1 METDIFGQET
11 KILAAAKQ
19 LVEDGQTS
27 PETYTELLNHYGKLL
42 RTTKRIIKLS
52 DKNEQRLN
60 QLKEEAQE
68 TNKQLEGMST
78 QLSKFLSPQ
87 LYSSIFSGS
96 RAGTRVTR
104 RKKLTVFFSDLCGF
118 TNFVES
124 MESEDVTSL
133 LNLYLETMT
142 TIALDYG
149 ATIDKYIGDGIM
161 LFFGDPET
169 KGLKEDAT
177 SCVKMA
183 LDMLKELDD
192 LSDKWVDY
200 GMKEPLQMRIG
211 IDTGF
216 ATVGNFG
223 SESRLDYTAIG
234 SAVNRASRLE
244 TAADHG
250 SIFISEDTYN
260 LVRESIDAIELEPI
274 HLKGIGEFKARK
286 VVGTIDSA
294 SISVNLGKR
303 NLSLVLDRL
312 SETELEMTKISLQ
325 QALRELDSFSKP

>member
-1 METDIFGQET
+1 
-11 KILAAAKQ
+11 
-19 LVEDGQTS
+19 
-27 PETYTELLNHYGKLL
+27 
-42 RTTKRIIKLS
+42 
-52 DKNEQRLN
+52 
-60 QLKEEAQE
+60 
-68 TNKQLEGMST
+68 
-78 QLSKFLSPQ
+78 
-87 LYSSIFSGS
+87 
-96 RAGTRVTR
+96 
-104 RKKLTVFFSDLCGF
+104 
-118 TNFVES
+118 
-124 MESEDVTSL
+124 
-133 LNLYLETMT
+133 
-142 TIALDYG
+142 
-149 ATIDKYIGDGIM
+149 M
-161 LFFGDPET
+161 LFVGDPET

-312 SETELEMTKISLQ
+312 SETELEMTKKSLQ